1 MKNLIIL
8 FILLATV
15 IFTSCSKSKVPKGI
29 LEPEKMQA
37 VYWDYLRADVY
48 ANELVRNDTNRNA
61 TKENMRLQKEIFSVH
76 EITKEAFYKSYDFY
90 LKHPALMKDMLDT
103 MTVRQQ
109 KKIDILAGK
118 KAAED
123 SAARKLL
130 NVDAIADST
139 SERLLEKKKS
149 F

>member
-1 MKNLIIL
+1 
-8 FILLATV
+8 
-15 IFTSCSKSKVPKGI
+15 
-29 LEPEKMQA
+29 
-37 VYWDYLRADVY
+37 
-48 ANELVRNDTNRNA
+48 
-61 TKENMRLQKEIFSVH
+61 MRLQKEIFSVH

-130 NVDAIADST
+130 NVEAIADST